1 MGHWRQ
7 VHSGGVS
14 ILMASLRG
22 GRNFTP
28 SRSLFFLPPSFLYS
42 FVPPPFSPPLLPI
55 LFPRGPSINIRVKR
69 GQLVGV
75 VGLVGAG
82 KSSLIQA
89 ILGEMEKVGGTV
101 EVKVSRSSILLLCR
115 VSYTS
120 HQHTYAWAVPS

>member
-1 MGHWRQ
+1 
-7 VHSGGVS
+7 
-14 ILMASLRG
+14 MASLHANFS

-28 SRSLFFLPPSFLYS
+28 SRSLFLPPSFLYS
-42 FVPPPFSPPLLPI
+42 FVLPPFSPPLPSPPLLPI

-101 EVKVSRSSILLLCR
+101 EVKVSKSSILLL
-115 VSYTS
+115 SYTS